1 MKRADWFK
9 SKNKE
14 ELEKDIENYLKKVEI
29 KLNPD
34 KKAVEMVI
42 KGLLKNKETKGEV
55 YCPCRVVT
63 GNKEKDKEIICPCVF
78 HRGEIELQKHC
89 LCLLFVGNKVSSSS
103 ITKSL

>member
-9 SKNKE
+9 SKSKE
-14 ELEKDIENYLKKVEI
+14 ELDKDIENYSKTDGI

-34 KKAVEMVI
+34 KNAVETVK
-42 KGLLKNKETKGEV
+42 KGLWKNKETHGEV

-89 LCLLFVGNKVSSSS
+89 LCFLFVAKNK
-103 ITKSL
+103 